1 MPEIPSTSHSGLSVS
16 SDSATP
22 PNPPNS
28 KLGPRLELGYV
39 RSTREALALLQRAGV
54 SSVALANRHA
64 RGDWGDIDA
73 PLRTL
78 NGEALRNKGEVKSIY
93 KLQVPY
99 PETSRTL
106 EETICCVTDM
116 NRKTTTFMLPEEY

>member
-1 MPEIPSTSHSGLSVS
+1 MPETPSTSNTGLSVP

-22 PNPPNS
+22 PPPPTS

-78 NGEALRNKGEVKSIY
+78 NEEALRNKGEVKSIY

-116 NRKTTTFMLPEEY
+116 NRRITTFMLPEEY